1 MSGAILLVDHG
12 SRREEAN
19 QQLEAL
25 AQILRDRIEDTIV
38 ETAHLEIVQPDI
50 DAGLDRCVERG
61 ATGIVVLP
69 YFLAPGRHTRSDIPE
84 AVESARER
92 HPGVAM
98 RIAEPLGIHDKIV
111 ELLLERLEQ
120 ASRDS

>member
-12 SRREEAN
+12 SRRDEAN

-38 ETAHLEIVQPDI
+38 EVAHMEIVDPDI
-50 DAGLDRCVERG
+50 ATGIDRCVERG
-61 ATGIVVLP
+61 ARGIVVLP
-69 YFLAPGRHTRSDIPE
+69 YFLGPGRHTRSDLPQAIEE
-84 AVESARER
+84 ARGRHAHVE
-92 HPGVAM
+92 M
-98 RIAEPLGIHDKIV
+98 RLAEPLGIHEKII